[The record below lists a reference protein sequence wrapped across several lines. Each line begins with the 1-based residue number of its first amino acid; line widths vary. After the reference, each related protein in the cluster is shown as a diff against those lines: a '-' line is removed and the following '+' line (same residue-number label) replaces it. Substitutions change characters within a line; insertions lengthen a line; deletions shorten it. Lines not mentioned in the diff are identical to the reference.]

1 MSAANPPDALTF
13 AFMRAHPED
22 VARLLEIRAPA
33 EVVALMQDLPA
44 RVTAPVLQYMHPSLA
59 AAVLHGIDRNRAA
72 VLIALLE
79 TSVAARVLRQVSE
92 ERRIA
97 LLAALRTSKGV
108 ALRLILAVPDNS
120 IGAWVDA
127 DVLTLTGEVT
137 AAVARERAAS
147 ASGATERIVLL
158 DEQMRPTAWIPLH
171 ELLRAQPATPVSKLA
186 VPIPALLMAAT
197 PVAAGLLHP
206 AWRSSSVLPV
216 TTRFGTFI
224 GLLRHERLQQIYEVD
239 QASRGDGA
247 LTAANVLAG
256 GYWQCVTGVL
266 RGALG
271 LLPPVRALSEIPNER

>member
-1 MSAANPPDALTF
+1 MSAANQLDVLTQE
-13 AFMRAHPED
+13 FMRSHPED
-22 VARLLEIRAPA
+22 VARLLEIRASA
-33 EVVALMQDLPA
+33 EVVALMQELPA
-44 RVTAPVLQYMHPSLA
+44 RITAPVLQYMRPSLA
-59 AAVLHGIDRNRAA
+59 AAVLNGVDRNRGA
-72 VLIALLE
+72 VLLALLE

-92 ERRIA
+92 PRRIA

-137 AAVARERAAS
+137 AAVARERVAVAAGNS
-147 ASGATERIVLL
+147 ERIVLL
-158 DEQMRPTAWIPLH
+158 DEHRRPTAWIALH
-171 ELLRAQPATPVSKLA
+171 ELLRAAPATPVANLA

-224 GLLRHERLQQIYEVD
+224 GLMRHERLQQVYEMD
-239 QASRGDGA
+239 QASRG
-247 LTAANVLAG
+247 TATPSVGTVLAG

-266 RGALG
+266 RGGLS
-271 LLPPVRALSEIPNER
+271 LLPPARTLAEIPDER